1 METILSKRQLQ
12 REGIDLDKD
21 VVLKVEHIT
30 KIFPGVKALDDV
42 FLEVRKGEVLAL
54 LGENGAGKSTLIKV
68 LSGIHSPEEGE
79 IYYKGEPIKFHGPV
93 DAKEAGISVVHQE
106 LAFLPLLSV
115 AENLYIRHYTEKRH
129 RLVNWSEVNAAA
141 KEAMDMIHLHIP
153 PERPVGKCSVA
164 ECQQIEIAR
173 AVYENAQILILD
185 EPTSALNDK
194 ETEELMKCIEGLREK
209 GVSIILI
216 THKIEEIMR
225 IADRVVVLR
234 DGHTVGECQVGAVT
248 KDDLISMMVG
258 RKITDMYPKKTNCP
272 GGTLLS
278 VEGFGTELLSDLHFT
293 VKKGEILGVYG
304 LMGAGHLELG
314 QALFGCYPKY
324 TWEIRLEGELL
335 RLKSPEICIRK
346 GIVFLPSDRKQE
358 GLVLMHSVKS
368 NIMNL
373 YYQTG
378 KNSWIVHHKREESIS
393 RKWMEQLRIKTPSGE
408 TIAESLSGGNQQKV
422 VLAKCLETDPKIII
436 LNDPTRG
443 IDVGA
448 KAEIYHFLNA
458 LTEKGVS
465 VIMITSEMPELLAM
479 SDRVLVIHEGKQ
491 SALLEK
497 EEMTQTNIVAAA
509 ISNDF

>member
-1 METILSKRQLQ
+1 
-12 REGIDLDKD
+12 
-21 VVLKVEHIT
+21 
-30 KIFPGVKALDDV
+30 
-42 FLEVRKGEVLAL
+42 
-54 LGENGAGKSTLIKV
+54 
-68 LSGIHSPEEGE
+68 
-79 IYYKGEPIKFHGPV
+79 
-93 DAKEAGISVVHQE
+93 
-106 LAFLPLLSV
+106 
-115 AENLYIRHYTEKRH
+115 
-129 RLVNWSEVNAAA
+129 
-141 KEAMDMIHLHIP
+141 
-153 PERPVGKCSVA
+153 
-164 ECQQIEIAR
+164 
-173 AVYENAQILILD
+173 
-185 EPTSALNDK
+185 
-194 ETEELMKCIEGLREK
+194 MKCIEGLREK

-324 TWEIRLEGELL
+324 TGEIRLEGELL

>member
-1 METILSKRQLQ
+1 MDRDIILKM
-12 REGIDLDKD
+12 
-21 VVLKVEHIT
+21 EHIT

-42 FLEVRKGEVLAL
+42 SLSVKRGEVLSL

-68 LSGIHSPEEGE
+68 LSGIYTPEEGTILYE
-79 IYYKGEPIKFHGPV
+79 GAPIKFQSPV
-93 DAKEAGISVVHQE
+93 DAKNAGISVVHQE

-115 AENLYIRHYTEKRH
+115 AENLYVRHYTEKRQ
-129 RLVNWSEVNAAA
+129 RVNWRKINDEA
-141 KEAMDMIHLHIP
+141 KKSMDMIHLRIDP
-153 PERPVGKCSVA
+153 GMPIGQCSVA

-173 AVYENAQILILD
+173 AVYEKAKILILD

-194 ETEELMKCIEGLREK
+194 ETEELMKCIETLRQQS
-209 GVSIILI
+209 VSVILI

-234 DGHTVGECQVGAVT
+234 DGHTTGEFQV
-248 KDDLISMMVG
+248 KDVSKEELIASMVG
-258 RKITDMYPKKTNCP
+258 RKMTDLYPEKTNTP
-272 GGTLLS
+272 GDTLLS
-278 VEGFGTELLSDLHFT
+278 VEGFGTDLLSGISFD
-293 VKKGEILGVYG
+293 VRRGEILGVYG

-324 TWEIRLEGELL
+324 KGRVELEGKEIRL
-335 RLKSPEICIRK
+335 RSPEKCIRN

-368 NIMNL
+368 NIMNP

-378 KNSWIVHHKREESIS
+378 KNSWIVNEKKERQIS
-393 RKWMEQLRIKTPSGE
+393 RKWIERLRIKTPSMD
-408 TIAESLSGGNQQKV
+408 TNTESLSGGNQQKV

-448 KAEIYHFLNA
+448 KSEIYHFLNE
-458 LTEKGVS
+458 LTERGVS
-465 VIMITSEMPELLAM
+465 VIMITSEMPELMSM

-491 SALLEK
+491 SALLSK
-497 EEMTQTNIVAAA
+497 EEMSQTNIVAAA
-509 ISNDF
+509 IGGVHTNE